1 MRPRCFS
8 KAILYYGAPLPS
20 AGSARAA
27 FPSVISTIRALRL
40 PAPTTGSLM
49 IFASPLPLLASSF
62 APMRQRHPQG
72 RVLLKPQHHLLY
84 EVART
89 PDLSGSWRTHPIPLP
104 CSRIPAGLH
113 RPHLLGPRS
122 AVPASTTT
130 VTPAMSYIG
139 TQSHGFDIRC
149 LSFKLCVTAHACKAR
164 FRLVVS
170 LCREGVEPSGFHRK
184 VSVLYIGLP
193 PLPGL
198 S

>member
-27 FPSVISTIRALRL
+27 FPSVISTIKALRL

-49 IFASPLPLLASSF
+49 IFASPLLLLASSF

-72 RVLLKPQHHLLY
+72 QVLLKPQHHWLY

-113 RPHLLGPRS
+113 RPHLFGPRS
-122 AVPASTTT
+122 AVPASTTAE
-130 VTPAMSYIG
+130 TPAM
-139 TQSHGFDIRC
+139 
-149 LSFKLCVTAHACKAR
+149 KLYRDSIT
-164 FRLVVS
+164 RL
-170 LCREGVEPSGFHRK
+170 R
-184 VSVLYIGLP
+184 Y
-193 PLPGL
+193 PLPTLQVVRYRTRMQGAL
-198 S
+198 PAGG